1 MTPTTTELEGAIR
14 MERAHTDL
22 QDARLL
28 MTQALSF
35 IDDGIDRN
43 RILSAMDDAFK
54 AECLMLRMM
63 LEIYKRGQFPS

>member
-1 MTPTTTELEGAIR
+1 MTATPTEIEGALR

-22 QDARLL
+22 QDARIS

-43 RILSAMDDAFK
+43 RILSAMENVEK
-54 AECLMLRMM
+54 AESAMIDMV
-63 LEIYKRGQFPS
+63 LEIYKRGQTA